1 MSNNIINL
9 RMRKMNSQLA
19 TKQNVE
25 NGAIL
30 EKVMLGTDL
39 SSLSP
44 VEKVTHIKNICESL
58 GLNPVTTP
66 IKLMKFNGKEI
77 PYFAKEA
84 TEQLRVL
91 KKISIKIIE
100 SKIIDDLYIVI
111 AEAHTPDGR
120 IDSSTG
126 AISISGLKGEAKA
139 NAIMKA
145 ETKAKRRVTLSICGL
160 GFNDE
165 SEMDFAR
172 NDTRQNVI
180 QKPVQQ
186 LQNKVEVEQANDDL
200 MSDFD
205 DFMVAIEKCENEDQ
219 LRSVFSEIKK
229 LNFRS
234 HPELLSK
241 LVNAK
246 DEKKKSLI
254 LKEFND
260 EIDLDTGEVI

>member
-1 MSNNIINL
+1 
-9 RMRKMNSQLA
+9 MNSQLA
-19 TKQNVE
+19 VKQQT
-25 NGAIL
+25 NGEIL

-66 IKLMKFNGKEI
+66 IKLMKFQGKEI

-91 KKISIKIIE
+91 RKISIKITE
-100 SKIIDDLYIVI
+100 NKIIDDLYIVV

-172 NDTRQNVI
+172 NEPPQKINRNVPLTKQI
-180 QKPVQQ
+180 EENVN
-186 LQNKVEVEQANDDL
+186 LDFND
-200 MSDFD
+200 M
-205 DFMVAIEKCENEDQ
+205 MHAISKCETEEQ
-219 LRSVFSEIKK
+219 LKAIFEELKKMNFKSQPELFKK
-229 LNFRS
+229 LI
-234 HPELLSK
+234 E
-241 LVNAK
+241 AK
-246 DEKKKSLI
+246 DLKKNELMVKS
-254 LKEFND
+254 FNE
-260 EIDLDTGEVI
+260 EINAATGEVQ

>member
-1 MSNNIINL
+1 MS
-9 RMRKMNSQLA
+9 SQLA
-19 TKQNVE
+19 VKQNID
-25 NGAIL
+25 NGSIL

-44 VEKVTHIKNICESL
+44 VEKVAHIKNICESL
-58 GLNPVTTP
+58 GLNAVTTP

-91 KKISIKIIE
+91 RKISIKITE

-111 AEAHTPDGR
+111 AEANTPDGR
-120 IDSSTG
+120 VDSSTG
-126 AISISGLKGEAKA
+126 AISIQGLKGEAKA

-172 NDTRQNVI
+172 NDTNNHQPKISNTAPITRMIETDHDGMLDEFQSMI
-180 QKPVQQ
+180 
-186 LQNKVEVEQANDDL
+186 D
-200 MSDFD
+200 
-205 DFMVAIEKCENEDQ
+205 AIEKSENENQ
-219 LRSVFSEIKK
+219 LKAVFDTIKRMNFKNNPDLLKK
-229 LNFRS
+229 LID
-234 HPELLSK
+234 
-241 LVNAK
+241 AK
-246 DEKKKSLI
+246 DSKKSELMV
-254 LKEFND
+254 KEFNQ
-260 EIDLDTGEVI
+260 EIDLSTGEVI

>member
-1 MSNNIINL
+1 
-9 RMRKMNSQLA
+9 MNSQLA
-19 TKQNVE
+19 TKQNVG

-91 KKISIKIIE
+91 RKVSIKIVD
-100 SKIIDDLYIVI
+100 SKIIDDLFIVV
-111 AEAHTPDGR
+111 AEASTPDGR

-126 AISISGLKGEAKA
+126 AISIQGLKGEAKA

-165 SEMDFAR
+165 SEMDFAAP
-172 NDTRQNVI
+172 QKQSI
-180 QKPVQQ
+180 QQKHH
-186 LQNKVEVEQANDDL
+186 VEVKQIEEVDPTEML
-200 MSDFD
+200 EDFHA
-205 DFMVAIEKCENEDQ
+205 MLAAIEKSQNEDQ
-219 LRSVFSEIKK
+219 LKAVFETLKK
-229 LNFRS
+229 MDFKK
-234 HPELLSK
+234 HPELFKK
-241 LVNAK
+241 LIDAK
-246 DEKKKSLI
+246 DAKKNEIMVKD
-254 LKEFND
+254 FNA
-260 EIDLDTGEVI
+260 EINEETGEVLS

>member
-1 MSNNIINL
+1 
-9 RMRKMNSQLA
+9 MNSQLA
-19 TKQNVE
+19 VKKPID

-44 VEKVTHIKNICESL
+44 IEKVTHIKNICESL
-58 GLNPVTTP
+58 GLNAVTTP

-91 KKISIKIIE
+91 RKISIKIVDT
-100 SKIIDDLYIVI
+100 KIIDDLYIVV
-111 AEAHTPDGR
+111 AEASCPDGR
-120 IDSSTG
+120 VDSATG
-126 AISISGLKGEAKA
+126 AISIQGLKGEAKA

-172 NDTRQNVI
+172 NEPNQKIKMNV
-180 QKPVQQ
+180 PVPKQI
-186 LQNKVEVEQANDDL
+186 EDDMTNML
-200 MSDFD
+200 ADFED
-205 DFMVAIEKCENEDQ
+205 MMFAIEKCENESQ
-219 LRSVFSEIKK
+219 LKAIFETLKK
-229 LNFRS
+229 MDFKKHHDLFKQ
-234 HPELLSK
+234 LID
-241 LVNAK
+241 AK
-246 DEKKKSLI
+246 DKKKNELMV
-254 LKEFND
+254 KEFNQ
-260 EIDLDTGEVI
+260 EIDESTGEVVNHE